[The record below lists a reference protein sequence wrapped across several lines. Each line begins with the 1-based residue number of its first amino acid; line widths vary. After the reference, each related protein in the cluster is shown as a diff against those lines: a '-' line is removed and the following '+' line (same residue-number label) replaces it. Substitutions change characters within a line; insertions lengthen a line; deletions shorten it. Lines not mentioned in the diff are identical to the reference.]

1 MRAPFSKPNSNE
13 VNELYLLG
21 AGAEGAA
28 GAGACTLTL
37 TFVPPPP
44 NNRPLNANK
53 TTTTMITKITK
64 TATTPA
70 LPPPSPLSPMSSL
83 LLWELRI
90 QLTRGCGND
99 YHRHASRS
107 IIVTEKE
114 RETSLVTCLPL
125 DQVILKLV
133 NDGLAGAAP
142 GVVVTELLPQLV

>member
-1 MRAPFSKPNSNE
+1 MESTAVTILNYLRFTIHDLRKKERHDARSLLQPNSNE

-21 AGAEGAA
+21 AGAA

-90 QLTRGCGND
+90 QLVGGCGND
-99 YHRHASRS
+99 YHRHASGS

-114 RETSLVTCLPL
+114 RETRLSLSPHWTRW
-125 DQVILKLV
+125 
-133 NDGLAGAAP
+133 
-142 GVVVTELLPQLV
+142 

>member
-1 MRAPFSKPNSNE
+1 MRAPFSNPNSNE

-28 GAGACTLTL
+28 GAGACTLTS

-44 NNRPLNANK
+44 NKRPLNANK

-90 QLTRGCGND
+90 QTNKGDAGM
-99 YHRHASRS
+99 
-107 IIVTEKE
+107 IT
-114 RETSLVTCLPL
+114 T
-125 DQVILKLV
+125 
-133 NDGLAGAAP
+133 GMLAGQSSSQKKKGRQA
-142 GVVVTELLPQLV
+142 L